1 MDDIIQGVESA
12 FRKETVAPFVPG
24 DTVQV
29 HLRIKEGERQR
40 TQVFEGVVVAR
51 RGSGLSETL
60 TVRKR
65 SFGVGVEKVFP
76 VHAPTVEEI
85 RVVRRG
91 RVRRAKLY
99 YLRKKIGKAA
109 RIAAFTGLEEPTGAA
124 PAGQAAEEAAGEAA
138 GEAAPEAEQEK
149 PSEDSAPAPKAAE
162 EAPEAAQEKTSED
175 SAPAPQA
182 AEDVPTEEIPPPSKP
197 S

>member
-1 MDDIIQGVESA
+1 MDDIIRDVESG
-12 FRKETVAPFVPG
+12 FRKETAFSFVPG

-40 TQVFEGVVVAR
+40 VQIFEGVVVAH
-51 RGSGLSETL
+51 RGSGLSATL

-99 YLRKKIGKAA
+99 YLREKIGKAA
-109 RIAAFTGLEEPTGAA
+109 RIAAALTGLEKSKGAA
-124 PAGQAAEEAAGEAA
+124 PAGQAAEE
-138 GEAAPEAEQEK
+138 
-149 PSEDSAPAPKAAE
+149 KAAE
-162 EAPEAAQEKTSED
+162 GTAPEAAQEKTSED

-182 AEDVPTEEIPPPSKP
+182 KEDVPTEEIPSQSKP
-197 S
+197 T

>member
-1 MDDIIQGVESA
+1 MDDIIRGVEA
-12 FRKETVAPFVPG
+12 EHRKETVTPFVPG

-29 HLRIKEGERQR
+29 HLRIREGERQR
-40 TQVFEGVVVAR
+40 LQVFEGVVVAR
-51 RGSGLSETL
+51 RGSGLSATL

-99 YLRKKIGKAA
+99 YLREKIGKAA
-109 RIAAFTGLEEPTGAA
+109 RIAAALTGLEKSKGAA
-124 PAGQAAEEAAGEAA
+124 PAGQAAEGT
-138 GEAAPEAEQEK
+138 
-149 PSEDSAPAPKAAE
+149 
-162 EAPEAAQEKTSED
+162 APEAAQEKTSED

-182 AEDVPTEEIPPPSKP
+182 KEDVPTEEIPSQSKP
-197 S
+197 T

>member
-1 MDDIIQGVESA
+1 MDDIIQGVESG

-99 YLRKKIGKAA
+99 YLREKIGKAA
-109 RIAAFTGLEEPTGAA
+109 RIAGLAGLEEPTAA
-124 PAGQAAEEAAGEAA
+124 DPAGEAA
-138 GEAAPEAEQEK
+138 VEAAPEAA
-149 PSEDSAPAPKAAE
+149 SEAAPD
-162 EAPEAAQEKTSED
+162 EAAQEKTSED
-175 SAPAPQA
+175 SAPAAPQA
-182 AEDVPTEEIPPPSKP
+182 AEDAPTEEIPPPSKP
-197 S
+197 T

>member
-1 MDDIIQGVESA
+1 MDEIIQGIESG
-12 FRKETVAPFVPG
+12 FRKETVAPFGPG

-29 HLRIKEGERQR
+29 HLRIKEGERRR

-76 VHAPTVEEI
+76 VHAPAVKEI

-109 RIAAFTGLEEPTGAA
+109 RIAALTGLEEPSA
-124 PAGQAAEEAAGEAA
+124 AAGEAA
-138 GEAAPEAEQEK
+138 AEAAPEA
-149 PSEDSAPAPKAAE
+149 
-162 EAPEAAQEKTSED
+162 APEAAQEKTSED

-182 AEDVPTEEIPPPSKP
+182 EAGQEKTSEDSAPAPQVAEDAPTEEIPSPSKP
-197 S
+197 T

>member
-1 MDDIIQGVESA
+1 MDDIIRGVEA
-12 FRKETVAPFVPG
+12 EHRKETVTPFVPG

-29 HLRIKEGERQR
+29 HLRIREGERQR
-40 TQVFEGVVVAR
+40 LQVFEGVVVAR
-51 RGSGLSETL
+51 RGSGLSATL

-99 YLRKKIGKAA
+99 YLREKIGKAA
-109 RIAAFTGLEEPTGAA
+109 RIAAALTGLEKSKGAA
-124 PAGQAAEEAAGEAA
+124 PAGQAAEEKAAEGT
-138 GEAAPEAEQEK
+138 APEAE
-149 PSEDSAPAPKAAE
+149 
-162 EAPEAAQEKTSED
+162 QEKTSED

-182 AEDVPTEEIPPPSKP
+182 EEDAPTEEIPPPSKP
-197 S
+197 T

>member
-1 MDDIIQGVESA
+1 MDDIIQGVESG

-85 RVVRRG
+85 RIVRRG

-109 RIAAFTGLEEPTGAA
+109 RIAAALTGLEEPKEAA
-124 PAGQAAEEAAGEAA
+124 PAGEAA
-138 GEAAPEAEQEK
+138 GEEAAKEAVPEAAPAGEAAAAPEAE
-149 PSEDSAPAPKAAE
+149 
-162 EAPEAAQEKTSED
+162 QEKTSED
-175 SAPAPQA
+175 SAPTSQA
-182 AEDVPTEEIPPPSKP
+182 DEDVPTEEIPSPSKP
-197 S
+197 T

>member
-1 MDDIIQGVESA
+1 MDEIIQGIESG
-12 FRKETVAPFVPG
+12 FRKETVAPFGPG

-29 HLRIKEGERQR
+29 HLRIKEGERRR

-76 VHAPTVEEI
+76 VHAPAVKEI

-109 RIAAFTGLEEPTGAA
+109 RITALTGLEEPSAA
-124 PAGQAAEEAAGEAA
+124 AGQAAGEEAAK
-138 GEAAPEAEQEK
+138 EAAPEA
-149 PSEDSAPAPKAAE
+149 APAGEAAA
-162 EAPEAAQEKTSED
+162 APEAAQEKTSED

>member
-1 MDDIIQGVESA
+1 MDDIIRGVEA
-12 FRKETVAPFVPG
+12 EHRKETVTPFVPG

-40 TQVFEGVVVAR
+40 LQVFEGVVVAR
-51 RGSGLSETL
+51 RGSGLSATL

-99 YLRKKIGKAA
+99 YLREKIGKAA
-109 RIAAFTGLEEPTGAA
+109 RIAAALTGLEKSKGAA
-124 PAGQAAEEAAGEAA
+124 PAGQAAGGEKATE
-138 GEAAPEAEQEK
+138 GTAPEAE
-149 PSEDSAPAPKAAE
+149 
-162 EAPEAAQEKTSED
+162 QEKTSED

-182 AEDVPTEEIPPPSKP
+182 KEDVPTEEIPSQSKP
-197 S
+197 T